1 MTQFGASHVAG
12 KNAARLGF
20 ELAPANTKAY
30 VISQFPALGTLLGLR
45 VDLMGRR
52 AQRQWSE

>member
-1 MTQFGASHVAG
+1 MTQFEASQVAG

-30 VISQFPALGTLLGLR
+30 VISQFPALGMLLGLR
-45 VDLMGRR
+45 VDLTGCR